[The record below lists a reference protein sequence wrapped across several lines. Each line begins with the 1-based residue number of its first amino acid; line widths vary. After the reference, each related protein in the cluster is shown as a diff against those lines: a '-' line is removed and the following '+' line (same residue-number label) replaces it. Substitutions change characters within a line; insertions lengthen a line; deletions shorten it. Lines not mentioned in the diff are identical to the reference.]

1 MAVIAGTGTAVAGI
15 GRDGARSAP
24 LPRARAPR
32 RGRGGDF
39 VWLAVQAIA
48 RAHTGR
54 GAATAL
60 TERFLAATG
69 CATAVDLIERLHRD
83 PHPAVSAAQA
93 PLVFAAAEEGDAV
106 AQEIIRYAGGELG
119 ANAAAVARPQDLASG
134 PFELVLA
141 GGVFRAESAL
151 LLEALLAPVRAVAA
165 QAEPSA

>member
-1 MAVIAGTGTAVAGI
+1 
-15 GRDGARSAP
+15 
-24 LPRARAPR
+24 
-32 RGRGGDF
+32 
-39 VWLAVQAIA
+39 VQAIA

-60 TERFLAATG
+60 TERFLAAPG

-119 ANAAAVARPQDLASG
+119 ANAAAVARRLDLASG

-151 LLEALLAPVRAVAA
+151 LLEALLAPVRALRAA
-165 QAEPSA
+165 QAVPVRLNTRRWPAACCWPWTPPASSPAPEVHRRLALGTAAILGR